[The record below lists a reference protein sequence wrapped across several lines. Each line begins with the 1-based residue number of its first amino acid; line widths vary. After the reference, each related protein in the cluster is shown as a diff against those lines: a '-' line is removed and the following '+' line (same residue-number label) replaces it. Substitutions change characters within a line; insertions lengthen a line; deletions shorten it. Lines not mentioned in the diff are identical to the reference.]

1 MTDIISLLGGISL
14 IVGALVFATAGLGFI
29 RFPDVF
35 MRVSAIG
42 TAGGI
47 GIILVVLGALLQNP
61 SWTGALMVAAIIV
74 IQLATS
80 AIGSTAVAR
89 SALLTGT
96 KMQHWTFNDLAEDAV
111 ELRSS
116 SPAGSAGASSAA
128 TGSSAMTSEGDKPG
142 P

>member
-1 MTDIISLLGGISL
+1 MTDFLPLLGNISIIL
-14 IVGALVFATAGLGFI
+14 GALVFATAGLGFI

-47 GIILVVLGALLQNP
+47 GIILVVLGALLQDP

-96 KMQHWTFNDLAEDAV
+96 KMERWTFDDLADDAA
-111 ELRSS
+111 ELASRAPD
-116 SPAGSAGASSAA
+116 SP
-128 TGSSAMTSEGDKPG
+128 TPEETRP
-142 P
+142 